1 MWADTK
7 ETKAMNKIERVDAA
21 LKGAAVD
28 RVPVSFWGHSYL
40 KEWSAEELAG
50 AMLEN
55 YRRYDWDYM
64 KVNPRASY
72 HVEDWGAK
80 LERSNDPN
88 HGPRFTDW
96 PVREPG
102 DWRRL
107 RPLEPDRG
115 VLGEQLSALRQ
126 IRDGLAGE
134 AYFFQTIF
142 SPLSVAKYL
151 AGNQPGP
158 VLASIADHPDALV
171 SALNV
176 ITETFRNYVQ
186 ATLEAGASGIFF
198 ATTGWAS
205 GDALTEEQYRRFGRA
220 YDLPVLEMAAG
231 KAPFNVLHNCG
242 EHIYFDLLADYPVEA
257 ISWAA
262 TLPGNPTLGEGKER
276 TTRAVMGGVSEKT
289 TLPDGTPEQVD
300 AEVRTAIKETDGR
313 RVLIAPGCSIPPRT
327 PAANLEAAAAAVRA
341 MGPR

>member
-1 MWADTK
+1 
-7 ETKAMNKIERVDAA
+7 MNKTERVDAA
-21 LKGAAVD
+21 LKGAPVD
-28 RVPVSFWGHSYL
+28 RVPISFWGHSYL
-40 KEWSAEELAG
+40 KEWSAEELAD

-72 HVEDWGAK
+72 HVEDWGAR

-88 HGPRFTDW
+88 RGPRFVDW

-107 RPLEPDRG
+107 RPLEPERG
-115 VLGEQLSALRQ
+115 VLGEQLQALRQ
-126 IRDGLAGE
+126 IRDGLAGS
-134 AYFFQTIF
+134 AYFIQTIF

-151 AGNQPGP
+151 AGNRAEP
-158 VLASIADHPDALV
+158 VLISIQDNPDALRV
-171 SALNV
+171 ALDV
-176 ITETFRNYVQ
+176 ITETFANYAQ

-205 GDALTEEQYRRFGRA
+205 SDALTEEQYRRFGRE
-220 YDLPVLEMAAG
+220 YDLRVAETFAG

-242 EHIYFDLLADYPVEA
+242 QHIYFDLLADYPVEA

-276 TTRAVMGGVSEKT
+276 TTKAVMGGVSEKT
-289 TLPDGTPEQVD
+289 TLPNGTPEQVD
-300 AEVRTAIKETDGR
+300 EEVRQAIKETDGR
-313 RVLIAPGCSIPPRT
+313 RVLVAPGCSIPPAT
-327 PAANLEAAAAAVRA
+327 LAANLEAAAAADRD
-341 MGPR
+341 MGPQ

>member
-1 MWADTK
+1 
-7 ETKAMNKIERVDAA
+7 MNKIERVDAA
-21 LKGAAVD
+21 LKGEPVD
-28 RVPVSFWGHSYL
+28 RVPISFWGHSYL
-40 KEWSAEELAG
+40 KEWSAEGLAG

-72 HVEDWGAK
+72 HVEDWGVT
-80 LERSNDPN
+80 LERTTDPN
-88 HGPRFTDW
+88 RGHRITNW

-107 RPLEPDRG
+107 RPLDPDRG
-115 VLGEQLSALRQ
+115 ALGEQLQALRQ

-134 AYFFQTIF
+134 AYFIQTIF

-151 AGNQPGP
+151 VGNQPGP
-158 VLASIADHPDALV
+158 VQTTIQDNPDALRA
-171 SALNV
+171 ALDV
-176 ITETFRNYVQ
+176 ITETFTHYAQ

-205 GDALTEEQYRRFGRA
+205 SDALTEEQYRRFGID
-220 YDLPVLEMAAG
+220 YDLRVAEAFAG
-231 KAPFNVLHNCG
+231 KAPFTVLHNCG
-242 EHIYFDLLADYPVEA
+242 EHIYLDLLSDYPVEA

-262 TLPGNPTLGEGKER
+262 TLPGNPTLAEGKER
-276 TTRAVMGGVSEKT
+276 TTKAVMGGVSEKT

-300 AEVRTAIKETDGR
+300 DEVRRAIKETGGR

-327 PAANLEAAAAAVRA
+327 PAANLEAAMAADRA
-341 MGPR
+341 MGAQ

>member
-1 MWADTK
+1 
-7 ETKAMNKIERVDAA
+7 MNKIERVDAA

-28 RVPVSFWGHSYL
+28 RVPISFWGHSYL
-40 KEWSAEELAG
+40 KEWSAEELAE

-55 YRRYDWDYM
+55 YHRYDWDYM

-72 HVEDWGAK
+72 HVEDWGVK
-80 LERSNDPN
+80 LERTTDPN
-88 HGPRFTDW
+88 HGHRFIDW

-107 RPLEPDRG
+107 RPLAPDRG
-115 VLGEQLSALRQ
+115 VLGEQLQALRQ
-126 IRDGLAGE
+126 IRDGLAGG
-134 AYFFQTIF
+134 AYFIQTIF

-151 AGNQPGP
+151 AGNQPDP
-158 VLASIADHPDALV
+158 VRISIEDNPDALRV
-171 SALNV
+171 ALDV
-176 ITETFRNYVQ
+176 ITETFANYAQ

-205 GDALTEEQYRRFGRA
+205 RDALTEEQYRRFGRD
-220 YDLPVLEMAAG
+220 YDLRVAEAFAG

-242 EHIYFDLLADYPVEA
+242 EHIYFDLLANYPVEA

-276 TTRAVMGGVSEKT
+276 TAKAVMGGVSEKT
-289 TLPDGTPEQVD
+289 TLPNGSPEQVD
-300 AEVRTAIKETDGR
+300 EEVRQAIKETEGH
-313 RVLIAPGCSIPPRT
+313 RVLIAPGCSIPPRS
-327 PAANLEAAAAAVRA
+327 PAANLEAAAAAARD

>member
-1 MWADTK
+1 
-7 ETKAMNKIERVDAA
+7 
-21 LKGAAVD
+21 
-28 RVPVSFWGHSYL
+28 
-40 KEWSAEELAG
+40 
-50 AMLEN
+50 
-55 YRRYDWDYM
+55 
-64 KVNPRASY
+64 
-72 HVEDWGAK
+72 
-80 LERSNDPN
+80 
-88 HGPRFTDW
+88 RFVDW

-107 RPLEPDRG
+107 RPLAPDRG
-115 VLGEQLSALRQ
+115 VLGEQLAALRQ

-134 AYFFQTIF
+134 AYFMQTVF

-151 AGNQPGP
+151 VGNQPGP
-158 VLASIADHPDALV
+158 VLTSIQDNPDALRA
-171 SALNV
+171 ALDV
-176 ITETFRNYVQ
+176 IAETFRNYVQ

-220 YDLPVLEMAAG
+220 FDLPVLEMAAG

-300 AEVRTAIKETDGR
+300 AEVRAAIRETEGR
-313 RVLIAPGCSIPPRT
+313 RALIAPGCSIPPRT
-327 PAANLEAAAAAVRA
+327 PVANLEAAAAAVRD
-341 MGPR
+341 MGAR

>member
-1 MWADTK
+1 
-7 ETKAMNKIERVDAA
+7 MNKIERVDAA
-21 LKGAAVD
+21 LKGEPVD
-28 RVPVSFWGHSYL
+28 HVPISFWGHNYL
-40 KEWSAEELAG
+40 KEWSAEGLAE

-55 YRRYDWDYM
+55 YRTYSWDYM

-72 HVEDWGAK
+72 HVEDWGVT
-80 LERSNDPN
+80 LERTTDPN
-88 HGPRFTDW
+88 RGHRITNW

-107 RPLEPDRG
+107 RPLDPDRG
-115 VLGEQLSALRQ
+115 ALGEQLQALRQ

-134 AYFFQTIF
+134 AYFIQTIF

-151 AGNQPGP
+151 VGNQPGP
-158 VLASIADHPDALV
+158 VQTTIQDNPDALRA
-171 SALNV
+171 ALDV
-176 ITETFRNYVQ
+176 ITETFTHYAQ

-205 GDALTEEQYRRFGRA
+205 SDALTEEQYRRFGID
-220 YDLPVLEMAAG
+220 YDLRVAEAFAG

-242 EHIYFDLLADYPVEA
+242 EHIYFDLLADYPVAA
-257 ISWAA
+257 ISWSA
-262 TLPGNPTLGEGKER
+262 TLAGNPSLAEGKER
-276 TTRAVMGGVSEKT
+276 TTKAVMGGVSEKT

-300 AEVRTAIKETDGR
+300 DEVRRAIKETGGR

-327 PAANLEAAAAAVRA
+327 PAANLEAAMAADRA
-341 MGPR
+341 MGAQ